1 LGERAPRISGE
12 ELISAFERAGFV
24 RLRQEGS
31 HVRLRGSGGQLVTV
45 KRTRDTLK
53 PKTLAS
59 ALRQAGWTFEDLRK
73 YV

>member
-1 LGERAPRISGE
+1 MSERAPRVSGD
-12 ELISAFERAGFV
+12 ELIAALHRASFV

-31 HVRLRGSGGQLVTV
+31 HVRLRGPNGQLVTV
-45 KRTRDTLK
+45 KRTRDILK

-73 YV
+73 YL